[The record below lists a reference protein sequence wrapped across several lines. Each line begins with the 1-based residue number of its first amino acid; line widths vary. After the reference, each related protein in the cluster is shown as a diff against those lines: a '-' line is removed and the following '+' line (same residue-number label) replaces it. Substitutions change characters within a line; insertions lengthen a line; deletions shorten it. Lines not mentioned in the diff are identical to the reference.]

1 MFKVPAMHSLS
12 QEIQGFSKS
21 RLKKQCTR
29 VTTVTGRR
37 LLERRGDGEDDD
49 GGGRGVEEE
58 EEGAAFGF
66 VEDTSLDL
74 QVGVVRPFLL
84 LALKPGLQCFNT
96 RPVTPLPVSV
106 SMKLRMSCLCL
117 CQYEAADVLPV
128 SVSMKQLMSCLS
140 ADVLP
145 VSVSMKQ
152 LMSCLCLCQYEAAD
166 VLPVMKLLMSCL
178 CLCQYEAA
186 DVLPVSV
193 SMKLLIMKLL
203 MSCLCLCQYEAADV
217 LPVSVSMK
225 LLMSCLCLCQYE
237 AADVLPVSV
246 SMKLLMSCLCLSVFC
261 VSGSQDAAHDE
272 ETLQRLKVSERGQNT
287 GVTHVLN
294 VAYGVSNLLPDQL
307 VYKTLQILDLPDT
320 DITSYLEECSG
331 FIELARQQD
340 GVVLV
345 HCNAGV
351 SRSSSV
357 VIGYLMLR
365 EGLTFDDAYSQV
377 KLARP
382 STRPNPGFYQQLQT
396 YKP

>member
-1 MFKVPAMHSLS
+1 MHSLS

-37 LLERRGDGEDDD
+37 LLERRGGGEDDD
-49 GGGRGVEEE
+49 GGVEEE

-74 QVGVVRPFLL
+74 QVGVVRPFILL
-84 LALKPGLQCFNT
+84 
-96 RPVTPLPVSV
+96 
-106 SMKLRMSCLCL
+106 
-117 CQYEAADVLPV
+117 
-128 SVSMKQLMSCLS
+128 
-140 ADVLP
+140 
-145 VSVSMKQ
+145 
-152 LMSCLCLCQYEAAD
+152 
-166 VLPVMKLLMSCL
+166 
-178 CLCQYEAA
+178 
-186 DVLPVSV
+186 
-193 SMKLLIMKLL
+193 
-203 MSCLCLCQYEAADV
+203 
-217 LPVSVSMK
+217 
-225 LLMSCLCLCQYE
+225 
-237 AADVLPVSV
+237 
-246 SMKLLMSCLCLSVFC
+246 
-261 VSGSQDAAHDE
+261 GSQDAAHDE
-272 ETLQRLKVSERGQNT
+272 ETLQRLK
-287 GVTHVLN
+287 VTHVLN

-351 SRSSSV
+351 SRSSSIV
-357 VIGYLMLR
+357 VGYLMLR